1 MVRTKEPVYD
11 SRVNW
16 RAVGACAT
24 LCYSLM
30 EQAMTDTIQYSR
42 SGHIGRLILNDPER
56 HNALGQ
62 EQLEAIQ
69 GHLHEIARD
78 EQVRVLVVTGA
89 GDKTFCAGASLQ
101 QLGSGQMRDDIF
113 QATTAQIAELAIP
126 TICALNGNVFGGGVE
141 LALSCDFR
149 IGIEG
154 TRMRVPAAAI
164 GLCYPLSGISRFV
177 ERLGVNTA
185 KRILVASEELDAEA
199 MLEVGLLDHLV
210 LPGQL
215 ENTAEQMAQHIA
227 GLAPLAVR
235 AMKSLIQQA
244 VSGGFD
250 PQLARRLVDSC
261 AESEDLQEGFAAQR
275 EKRKP
280 RFSGR

>member
-1 MVRTKEPVYD
+1 
-11 SRVNW
+11 
-16 RAVGACAT
+16 
-24 LCYSLM
+24 
-30 EQAMTDTIQYSR
+30 MTDTIQYSR